1 LCCSVAM
8 YLRLCE
14 GTTRSSWSAV
24 SSNTAGYPDE
34 PAESSSL
41 WATPGFPTTDVLTT
55 KPSGA
60 T

>member
-34 PAESSSL
+34 PAESCILWRGDIFLKLLHSVSL
-41 WATPGFPTTDVLTT
+41 SAHP
-55 KPSGA
+55 
-60 T
+60 